1 MFRPPPDPREPVGKQ
16 DKARNRDDCPA
27 DPEQQQPPAVD
38 PVALRPV
45 HNMQPPDKVEQAPGV
60 AAGSE
65 HRAAGCIDV
74 DAGIILIAVSDLP
87 RRERTTEF
95 GPDSVFDEACGR
107 YGGRWPGP
115 GTSGDGPCARGG
127 KGREEHAA
135 IRVAERDAF
144 IVPADLGYGPAGD
157 RARRK
162 GNHPL
167 SAIEPF
173 WHDSIGGQNLRR
185 ARNDMFGPNLFD
197 VEERHQRPGDH
208 PQEHLDADKDRQP
221 FVKLAAQH
229 MKTQLE
235 RACRQSVFPRSDQL
249 LRGAR
254 DDEWY

>member
-16 DKARNRDDCPA
+16 DQARNRDDCPA

-45 HNMQPPDKVEQAPGV
+45 HNMQPPDKVEQAPSV

-65 HRAAGCIDV
+65 HRAARCIDV

-87 RRERTTEF
+87 RRERTAEF
-95 GPDSVFDEACGR
+95 GPDCVFHEKCFR
-107 YGGRWPGP
+107 YGGSRPGP
-115 GTSGDGPCARGG
+115 GTSGDSLCAHGG
-127 KGREEHAA
+127 KRREEHAA
-135 IRVAERDAF
+135 FRIAERDAS
-144 IVPADLGYGPAGD
+144 IVPTDLGHGPAAD

-167 SAIEPF
+167 PALEPL
-173 WHDSIGGQNLRR
+173 GQDRISGQHLRC
-185 ARNDMFGPNLFD
+185 ARNDMFGPDLFD
-197 VEERHQRPGDH
+197 VEERHQRPCDH
-208 PQEHLDADKDRQP
+208 PQEHLDADKDCQP
-221 FVKLAAQH
+221 FVKLAAQY
-229 MKTQLE
+229 MQTQLE

>member
-1 MFRPPPDPREPVGKQ
+1 
-16 DKARNRDDCPA
+16 
-27 DPEQQQPPAVD
+27 
-38 PVALRPV
+38 
-45 HNMQPPDKVEQAPGV
+45 MQPPDKIEQAPGV

-65 HRAAGCIDV
+65 HRATRCIDV
-74 DAGIILIAVSDLP
+74 DAGIVLIAVGDLP
-87 RRERTTEF
+87 RRKRTPEF
-95 GPDSVFDEACGR
+95 GPDSIFDEARGR
-107 YGGRWPGP
+107 YGGWWPGP
-115 GTSGDGPCARGG
+115 GIASDGLCACSGKRR
-127 KGREEHAA
+127 KENAA
-135 IRVAERDAF
+135 VRVAERDAS
-144 IVPADLGYGPAGD
+144 IVPADLGYGPAAD

-167 SAIEPF
+167 AAIEPMG
-173 WHDSIGGQNLRR
+173 HDSISGQDLRR

-197 VEERHQRPGDH
+197 VEKRHQRPGDH